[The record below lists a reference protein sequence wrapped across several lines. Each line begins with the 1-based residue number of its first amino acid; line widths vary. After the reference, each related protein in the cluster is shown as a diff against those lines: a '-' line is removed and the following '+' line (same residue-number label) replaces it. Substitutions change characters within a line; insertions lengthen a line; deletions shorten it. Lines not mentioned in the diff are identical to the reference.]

1 MVVYVLELKNSKFYI
16 GSTSDLCKTIDEHV
30 AKTFCEWTRINEYQD
45 VFETFEGDRSD
56 ENKTVIRYMDKHGVD
71 NVRGGMYKNTVLT
84 FEEHLGIRKSIH
96 YNYNCCLIC
105 GKKDH
110 EQENC
115 DSLICYRCGRLGH
128 SHFLCDVKTHYYN
141 GNLNGCR
148 RCGRTD
154 HWHYRCNRSKD
165 VFGRPIKSAC
175 TIS

>member
-96 YNYNCCLIC
+96 YNFSGYCKIVICLFI
-105 GKKDH
+105 
-110 EQENC
+110 
-115 DSLICYRCGRLGH
+115 
-128 SHFLCDVKTHYYN
+128 
-141 GNLNGCR
+141 
-148 RCGRTD
+148 
-154 HWHYRCNRSKD
+154 
-165 VFGRPIKSAC
+165 FGPSIFELS
-175 TIS
+175 ISWLSISYIF